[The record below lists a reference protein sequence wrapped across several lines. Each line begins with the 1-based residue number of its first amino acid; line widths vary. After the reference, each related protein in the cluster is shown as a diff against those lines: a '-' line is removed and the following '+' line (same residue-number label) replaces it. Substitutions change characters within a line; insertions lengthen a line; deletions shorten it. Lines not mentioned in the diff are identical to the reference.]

1 MSSLLAPTARPSFL
15 ALRPA
20 RASNISRA
28 RVVACRASRVDV
40 ENDDASRSRSIMG
53 RRASLASIALASS
66 IALPAP
72 LAPIARAA
80 SDPAALTDYVTDTK
94 DMIAR
99 QRSLLRV
106 GDGDLDAYVAKA
118 DAYFAGYKA
127 RLYTGYHTTASA
139 W

>member
-1 MSSLLAPTARPSFL
+1 MPRVARRRRKRRRVEIAIHHGAS
-15 ALRPA
+15 RVA
-20 RASNISRA
+20 RVNRA
-28 RVVACRASRVDV
+28 RVINRA
-40 ENDDASRSRSIMG
+40 
-53 RRASLASIALASS
+53 
-66 IALPAP
+66 PPP

-127 RLYTGYHTTASA
+127 RLYTGSHTTASA